1 MALKTNYRDALYD
14 GSRRYRLIQNEDGTY
29 NLPDA
34 TTYTQE
40 GDKFGAN
47 DINTTNEAVN
57 RINGGKTISLPVAG
71 WSAAA
76 PYTQTISVSGMTV
89 EDIPV
94 IGILI
99 ADSTTATNVRLQNK
113 AWGCVDRA
121 VTGDG
126 TITFFCYNKKPA
138 TDFSVLVKGV

>member
-1 MALKTNYRDALYD
+1 MALKTNYKDALYD

-34 TTYTQE
+34 TDYTQE

-47 DINTTNEAVN
+47 DINATNAAVN
-57 RINGGKTISLPVAG
+57 RINGKKTITLPAAG
-71 WSAAA
+71 WSATA
-76 PYTQTISVSGMTV
+76 PYTQIVSVEGVTA

-99 ADSTTATNVRLQNK
+99 ADGTTAANVKLQNK

-126 TITFFCYNKKPA
+126 TITFYCYNKKPA
-138 TDFSVLVKGV
+138 ADFFVLVKGV

>member
-1 MALKTNYRDALYD
+1 MVLKTDYKDALYD

-34 TTYTQE
+34 TSYTQQ

-47 DINTTNEAVN
+47 DINQTNAAVN
-57 RINGGKTISLPVAG
+57 RINSGISIALTAAG
-71 WSAAA
+71 WSGTV
-76 PYTQTISVSGMTV
+76 PYTQTVSVSGVTA

-94 IGILI
+94 IGIRI
-99 ADSTTATNVRLQNK
+99 ADGTTAANVKLQNK

-126 TITFFCYNKKPA
+126 TITFYCYNKKPA
-138 TDFSVLVKGV
+138 ADFSVLVKGV